1 MSIIEILNVTRNEV
15 FKKNIITYFRFG
27 IIMGIVFLI
36 FLLLYL
42 GLYFLFTKKKKYI
55 FLIDTCQFGT
65 IIFGGLALAC
75 FVMSGSLRLCIFL
88 DNQIDILD
96 KLLFYLFKFHM
107 MIILILGLILW
118 IIFKKRKNYSNQ
130 EIILPKFISFLLKN
144 SFGTKEILLSPEE
157 YERFFTYEKNIIFDK
172 NYILHVNNRHRQHRV
187 YISKDE
193 KVKELRSG
201 WFCGW
206 IGDPS
211 IFIEDWTTDPMKRED
226 FKIEEKYSYVELV
239 MDRKIRNINKL
250 QEDNFPR
257 FIKFLDKNKKVLLKL
272 EFNEFGFMVRVIDEN
287 GNINF
292 EDKEILEAEDIR
304 KLIRKN
310 LNTSKGE

>member
-1 MSIIEILNVTRNEV
+1 MSIIEVLNVTRNDV
-15 FKKNIITYFRFG
+15 FKKNIIAYFRFG

-42 GLYFLFTKKKKYI
+42 GLYFLFTKKKKYT

-75 FVMSGSLRLCIFL
+75 FAISGSLRLCIFL

-96 KLLFYLFKFHM
+96 KLLLYLIKFHM
-107 MIILILGLILW
+107 IIILILGLMLW

-157 YERFFTYEKNIIFDK
+157 YENFIYEKNIILDED
-172 NYILHVNNRHRQHRV
+172 YIIHINNRHNQHIV
-187 YISKDE
+187 SYSTGGKE
-193 KVKELRSG
+193 KELRSSQFNT
-201 WFCGW
+201 WK
-206 IGDPS
+206 S
-211 IFIEDWTTDPMKRED
+211 IYIFEDRTANFMEMT
-226 FKIEEKYSYVELV
+226 KYFL
-239 MDRKIRNINKL
+239 KL
-250 QEDNFPR
+250 QEISYIEIIMDKNIKDISKFQNNNFPR

-272 EFNEFGFMVRVIDEN
+272 EFNEFGFMVKVIDEN
-287 GNINF
+287 GNTIF
-292 EDKEILEAEDIR
+292 EDKEILGAEDIR

>member
-1 MSIIEILNVTRNEV
+1 MSIIEVLNVTRNDV
-15 FKKNIITYFRFG
+15 FKKNIIAYFRFG

-42 GLYFLFTKKKKYI
+42 GLYFLFTKKKKYT

-75 FVMSGSLRLCIFL
+75 FAISGSLRLCIFL

-96 KLLFYLFKFHM
+96 KLLLYLIKFHM
-107 MIILILGLILW
+107 IIILILGLMLW

-157 YERFFTYEKNIIFDK
+157 YENFIYEKNIILDED
-172 NYILHVNNRHRQHRV
+172 YIIHINNRHNQHIV
-187 YISKDE
+187 SYSTGGKE
-193 KVKELRSG
+193 KELRSSQFNT
-201 WFCGW
+201 WK
-206 IGDPS
+206 S
-211 IFIEDWTTDPMKRED
+211 IYIFEDRTANFMEMT
-226 FKIEEKYSYVELV
+226 KYFL
-239 MDRKIRNINKL
+239 KL
-250 QEDNFPR
+250 QEISYIEIIMDKNIKDISKFQNNNFPR

-272 EFNEFGFMVRVIDEN
+272 EFNEFGFMVRVIAEN
-287 GNINF
+287 GNTIF
-292 EDKEILEAEDIR
+292 EDKEILGAEDIR